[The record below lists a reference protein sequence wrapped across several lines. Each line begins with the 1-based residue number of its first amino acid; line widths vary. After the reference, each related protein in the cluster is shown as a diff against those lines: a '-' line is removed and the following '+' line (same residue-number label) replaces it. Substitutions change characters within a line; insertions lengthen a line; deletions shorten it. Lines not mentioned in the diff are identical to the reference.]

1 MALKEDN
8 YWGRNRTPSTQ
19 AQITPSSQGRSIDEI
34 IAASRN
40 GHPPTALEVQN
51 ALKQLADQAKRNYET
66 TGSRKLSAEQA
77 AQNKALLYEIM
88 PNATKPD
95 LYNNPADAFKPV
107 SAPVNNYKGP
117 SVSETLFGKSG
128 GVTKGVGD
136 IASGIGGIGALIADE
151 ANAAEEAK
159 ANSPEALYNR
169 LRQEAGNYT
178 YNGPSVKDM
187 VGKEFDPQF
196 ALLDQLGKQA
206 GTKYAGNKADIT
218 QMYNQLV
225 NEAGAS
231 RTADKQMFD
240 QAGNKIGQN
249 YAGATKNLTDSSSAY
264 SAAMAKELAALGVK
278 EGLGT
283 IAGDVGKNLQD
294 NVGRLNQQGAV
305 SKDLMTNLG
314 ANEFAF
320 DTRNIDT
327 TRQAGVNT
335 QTEFLKNYMDQ
346 MSGLDNQRLQL
357 TGQRGQAE
365 NNYGMQIQDLLQKGQ
380 ASFQDNILNQ
390 FKSIQGANQQQTDNL
405 YKQAGLDLDQ
415 QKFAF
420 QQQQAMQKQDSS
432 TQLNPYDSLSKRA
445 LAQYGD
451 PVKARQAVDEIL
463 AAYQNNPNPQSIGDF
478 LNSVDQDAL
487 RSNPEMTSLIY
498 DFISQVIGSKR

>member
-19 AQITPSSQGRSIDEI
+19 AQITPQGRSIDEI
-34 IAASRN
+34 IAASRS

-66 TGSRKLSAEQA
+66 TGSRKLSDAQA

-95 LYNNPADAFKPV
+95 LYNNPADAFAPV

-117 SVSETLFGKSG
+117 SVSQTLFGDKG

-151 ANAAEEAK
+151 ANAAEAAK
-159 ANSPEALYNR
+159 ANSPEALYAR
-169 LRQEAGNYT
+169 LRAQAGEYT
-178 YNGPSVKDM
+178 YNGPSADEM

-196 ALLDQLGKQA
+196 ALLDQLKKQA
-206 GTKYAGNKADIT
+206 GQKYETGKADIS

-225 NEAGAS
+225 NEAGVS
-231 RTADKQMFD
+231 RSQDKAMYD
-240 QAGNKIGQN
+240 QAGQKIGQN
-249 YAGATKNLTDSSSAY
+249 YEGATKNLTDSSSAY

-278 EGLGT
+278 EGLGS

-305 SKDLMTNLG
+305 SKDLMAGLG

-320 DTRNIDT
+320 DTRNIGT

-335 QTEFLKNYMDQ
+335 QTDFLQNYMDQ
-346 MSGLDNQRLQL
+346 LGGLDNQRLQL

-365 NNYGMQIQDLLQKGQ
+365 NNYGMQIQDLLQKGR
-380 ASFQDNILNQ
+380 AGWEDSILGQ
-390 FKSIQGANQQQTDNL
+390 FKGIQDANQQQADDF

-420 QQQQAMQKQDSS
+420 QQQQAMAKQDPN
-432 TQLNPYDSLSKRA
+432 TQLNPYDSLQQRA
-445 LAQYGD
+445 LQQYKD

-487 RSNPEMTSLIY
+487 RSNPEMTSLLY
-498 DFISQVIGSKR
+498 DFISKVIGSKS